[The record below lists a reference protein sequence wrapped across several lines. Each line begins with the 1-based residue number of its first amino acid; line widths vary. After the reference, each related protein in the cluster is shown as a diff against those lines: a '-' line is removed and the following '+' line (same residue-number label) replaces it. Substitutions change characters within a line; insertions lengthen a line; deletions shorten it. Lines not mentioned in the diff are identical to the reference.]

1 MQFFWVG
8 GCASTTAVRNRFDCS
23 DDAQSIRNAFA
34 IGIQFSYDSSTIPM
48 RFFPELDSFASYLAV
63 AALAI
68 ATWVF
73 LIVPLWRRW
82 HPRLLLL
89 SKNNL
94 LKKRLAAAT
103 IVLLVFAVGLWTGW
117 HKDAISARLSR
128 WHSELTRTIP
138 SPSPSPSPLTLTE
151 SSVEAMAQTPASWPP
166 LVDQTPASWPS
177 LVDQLLR
184 EGIELRDRGDTTNAI
199 ERLQEALDSEPNNAA
214 VLAELAKTY
223 DLMQLYDRANEMWRK
238 LQEMGPSAGA
248 AYELA
253 DRRLKLGVPTPAAA
267 PMPTAPDSSSREV
280 STSPYGTAADFA
292 KYAIKPREHEIDQVP
307 PLPTSTASE
316 VSSPATR
323 ASPAEPGPSAETA
336 VAQPGGRLI
345 VLRAP
350 NFGWNLALNLK
361 IDGRAAANIVQSRRY
376 DDFVPE
382 GRHMLTVSV
391 APNYQPTSTV
401 LNVRRGQTY
410 VFTATRQNT
419 DSVVLVPS
427 ALPPGQPH

>member
-1 MQFFWVG
+1 
-8 GCASTTAVRNRFDCS
+8 
-23 DDAQSIRNAFA
+23 
-34 IGIQFSYDSSTIPM
+34 M
-48 RFFPELDSFASYLAV
+48 RFFRELNPVASHVAV
-63 AALAI
+63 AVLAI
-68 ATWVF
+68 ATWIF
-73 LIVPLWRRW
+73 LIVPLWRCR
-82 HPRLLLL
+82 PTLLLL

-103 IVLLVFAVGLWTGW
+103 TVLLVFTVGLWAGW

-128 WHSELTRTIP
+128 WHGELTRTIPSPSPSHSQLTRTIP
-138 SPSPSPSPLTLTE
+138 SPSPSPSPLALTE
-151 SSVEAMAQTPASWPP
+151 SSVKAMAKTPPSLDSEITFDP
-166 LVDQTPASWPS
+166 LHFTAAVPS

-199 ERLQEALDSEPNNAA
+199 ERLQEALDSEPNNAG

-223 DLMQLYDRANEMWRK
+223 DLMQLYDRANEIWCK
-238 LQEMGPSAGA
+238 LQEIGPSAGA

-267 PMPTAPDSSSREV
+267 PMPTAPDSSSREA

-292 KYAIKPREHEIDQVP
+292 KYAVKPREPEIDQVP

-316 VSSPATR
+316 VFSPAPS
-323 ASPAEPGPSAETA
+323 ASPAEAGPSAETA

-361 IDGRAAANIVQSRRY
+361 IDGRTAANLVQGRRY
-376 DDFVPE
+376 DEFVPA
-382 GRHMLTVSV
+382 GRHTLTVSAV
-391 APNYQPTSTV
+391 PNYQPTSTV
-401 LNVRRGQTY
+401 LDVESGQTY
-410 VFTATRQNT
+410 VFTAKRQNAGG
-419 DSVVLVPS
+419 VVLVPS
-427 ALPPGQPH
+427 GLPPGQPR

>member
-1 MQFFWVG
+1 
-8 GCASTTAVRNRFDCS
+8 
-23 DDAQSIRNAFA
+23 
-34 IGIQFSYDSSTIPM
+34 M
-48 RFFPELDSFASYLAV
+48 RFFRELDPFASHVAV

-82 HPRLLLL
+82 RPRLLLL

-103 IVLLVFAVGLWTGW
+103 IVLLLFAVGLWTGW

-138 SPSPSPSPLTLTE
+138 SPSPSPSPLTVTE
-151 SSVEAMAQTPASWPP
+151 SSVEAMAKTPGFWPS
-166 LVDQTPASWPS
+166 LVDQTPVSWPS

-184 EGIELRDRGDTTNAI
+184 EGIELRDRGDTSNAI

-214 VLAELAKTY
+214 VLAELAKAY
-223 DLMQLYDRANEMWRK
+223 DLMQLYDRANEIWRK

-267 PMPTAPDSSSREV
+267 PMPKAPDSSSREV
-280 STSPYGTAADFA
+280 STSPYGTPADFA
-292 KYAIKPREHEIDQVP
+292 KYEIDQVP

-316 VSSPATR
+316 VSSSATR
-323 ASPAEPGPSAETA
+323 ASPAEPGPSAETV

-350 NFGWNLALNLK
+350 NFGWNMALNLK
-361 IDGRAAANIVQSRRY
+361 IDGRAAANIVQGRRY
-376 DDFVPE
+376 DQFVPA
-382 GRHMLTVSV
+382 GRHMLTVSAV
-391 APNYQPTSTV
+391 PNYQPTSTV

-427 ALPPGQPH
+427 ALPPSE

>member
-1 MQFFWVG
+1 
-8 GCASTTAVRNRFDCS
+8 
-23 DDAQSIRNAFA
+23 
-34 IGIQFSYDSSTIPM
+34 M
-48 RFFPELDSFASYLAV
+48 RFFRELDPFASHVAV

-82 HPRLLLL
+82 RPRLLLL

-128 WHSELTRTIP
+128 WHSGLTRTIP

-151 SSVEAMAQTPASWPP
+151 SPVEAVAQTPASWLSLVPSP
-166 LVDQTPASWPS
+166 LTLTESSVEPTAQTSPSWDSEITFSPLHSNPASPS

-292 KYAIKPREHEIDQVP
+292 KYATKPREHEIDQVP

-316 VSSPATR
+316 VSPPATR

-350 NFGWNLALNLK
+350 NFGSNLALNLK
-361 IDGRAAANIVQSRRY
+361 IDGGTAANIVQGRRY
-376 DDFVPE
+376 DHFVPE
-382 GRHMLTVSV
+382 GRHILTVSV
-391 APNYQPTSTV
+391 VPNYQPTSTV
-401 LNVRRGQTY
+401 LNVQRGQTY

>member
-1 MQFFWVG
+1 
-8 GCASTTAVRNRFDCS
+8 
-23 DDAQSIRNAFA
+23 
-34 IGIQFSYDSSTIPM
+34 M
-48 RFFPELDSFASYLAV
+48 RFFRELDPFVSHVAV
-63 AALAI
+63 AAFAI

-82 HPRLLLL
+82 RPRFLLL

-103 IVLLVFAVGLWTGW
+103 IVLLVFAAGLWTGW

-128 WHSELTRTIP
+128 PHSELTRTIP

-151 SSVEAMAQTPASWPP
+151 SSVEATAQTSAPWDSEITFDP
-166 LVDQTPASWPS
+166 LHSNAAGPS

-184 EGIELRDRGDTTNAI
+184 EGIELRDRGDTTNAS

-223 DLMQLYDRANEMWRK
+223 DFMQLYDRANEMWRK

-267 PMPTAPDSSSREV
+267 PMPTAPDSSSLEV
-280 STSPYGTAADFA
+280 STSPYGTAADFT
-292 KYAIKPREHEIDQVP
+292 KYAIKPREHGIDQVP

-316 VSSPATR
+316 VSSPATG

-350 NFGWNLALNLK
+350 NFGSNLALNLK
-361 IDGRAAANIVQSRRY
+361 IDGRTAANVVQGRSH
-376 DDFVPE
+376 DQFVPA
-382 GRHMLTVSV
+382 GRHMLTVS
-391 APNYQPTSTV
+391 AANYQPTSTV
-401 LNVRRGQTY
+401 LNVRPGQTY
-410 VFTATRQNT
+410 VFTAIRQNT
-419 DSVVLVPS
+419 DSSVVLLPS
-427 ALPPGQPH
+427 ALPPGQPP

>member
-1 MQFFWVG
+1 M
-8 GCASTTAVRNRFDCS
+8 AR
-23 DDAQSIRNAFA
+23 
-34 IGIQFSYDSSTIPM
+34 
-48 RFFPELDSFASYLAV
+48 
-63 AALAI
+63 
-68 ATWVF
+68 
-73 LIVPLWRRW
+73 
-82 HPRLLLL
+82 PRLLLL
-89 SKNNL
+89 RKNNL
-94 LKKRLAAAT
+94 VKKRLAAAA

-128 WHSELTRTIP
+128 WHSELTRTNP
-138 SPSPSPSPLTLTE
+138 SPSPSPSPLTQTE

-223 DLMQLYDRANEMWRK
+223 DLTELYDRANEIWRK

-253 DRRLKLGVPTPAAA
+253 DRRLKLAVPTPAAA
-267 PMPTAPDSSSREV
+267 PMPTAPDSSSREA
-280 STSPYGTAADFA
+280 STSPYGAAADFA

-316 VSSPATR
+316 VPSPASH
-323 ASPAEPGPSAETA
+323 ASPAEPSPSAETA

-345 VLRAP
+345 VLRAA
-350 NFGWNLALNLK
+350 NFGSNMALNLK
-361 IDGRAAANIVQSRRY
+361 IDGRTAANIVQGGRY
-376 DDFVPE
+376 DEFVPE
-382 GRHMLTVSV
+382 GRHMLTVS
-391 APNYQPTSTV
+391 AGANYQPTSTV
-401 LNVRRGQTY
+401 LNVRHGQTY
-410 VFTATRQNT
+410 VFTAIRQNT

-427 ALPPGQPH
+427 ALPPGQPQ

>member
-1 MQFFWVG
+1 
-8 GCASTTAVRNRFDCS
+8 
-23 DDAQSIRNAFA
+23 
-34 IGIQFSYDSSTIPM
+34 M
-48 RFFPELDSFASYLAV
+48 RFFRELDPIASHVAV

-82 HPRLLLL
+82 RPRLLLL
-89 SKNNL
+89 TKNNL

-103 IVLLVFAVGLWTGW
+103 IVLLVFAMGLWAGW
-117 HKDAISARLSR
+117 HKDAISARLPR
-128 WHSELTRTIP
+128 RHSELTRTIP

-151 SSVEAMAQTPASWPP
+151 SSEQDAWDLAQDSFLSVEAMA
-166 LVDQTPASWPS
+166 QTPASWPS
-177 LVDQLLR
+177 LVDQLKR

-316 VSSPATR
+316 VSSAATR
-323 ASPAEPGPSAETA
+323 ASPAEPGPSAETV
-336 VAQPGGRLI
+336 VAQTGGRLI

-350 NFGWNLALNLK
+350 NFGWNMALNLK
-361 IDGRAAANIVQSRRY
+361 IDGRTAANIVQGGSRY
-376 DDFVPE
+376 DQFVPA
-382 GRHMLTVSV
+382 GRHTLTVSAV
-391 APNYQPTSTV
+391 PNYRPTSTV
-401 LNVRRGQTY
+401 LNVQPGQTY

-419 DSVVLVPS
+419 DSVVLVAS
-427 ALPPGQPH
+427 ALPPGPPH

>member
-1 MQFFWVG
+1 M
-8 GCASTTAVRNRFDCS
+8 A
-23 DDAQSIRNAFA
+23 
-34 IGIQFSYDSSTIPM
+34 
-48 RFFPELDSFASYLAV
+48 
-63 AALAI
+63 
-68 ATWVF
+68 
-73 LIVPLWRRW
+73 
-82 HPRLLLL
+82 PR
-89 SKNNL
+89 NL

-103 IVLLVFAVGLWTGW
+103 IVLLVFAVGLWAGW
-117 HKDAISARLSR
+117 NKDAISARLPR

-151 SSVEAMAQTPASWPP
+151 SSVEATA
-166 LVDQTPASWPS
+166 QTPASWPS
-177 LVDQLLR
+177 LADQLLR

-199 ERLQEALDSEPNNAA
+199 ERLQEALDSEPNNTA
-214 VLAELAKTY
+214 VLSELAKTY
-223 DLMQLYDRANEMWRK
+223 DLMQLYDRANEIWRK

-267 PMPTAPDSSSREV
+267 AMPTAPDSSSREV

-292 KYAIKPREHEIDQVP
+292 KYATKPREHEIDQVP
-307 PLPTSTASE
+307 PLPASTASE
-316 VSSPATR
+316 VSSPATP

-361 IDGRAAANIVQSRRY
+361 IDGRTVANIVQSRRY
-376 DDFVPE
+376 DQFVPE
-382 GRHMLTVSV
+382 GRHMLTVSAV
-391 APNYQPTSTV
+391 PNYQPTSTV
-401 LNVRRGQTY
+401 LNVRHGQTY

-419 DSVVLVPS
+419 DSVALIPS

>member
-1 MQFFWVG
+1 M
-8 GCASTTAVRNRFDCS
+8 NR
-23 DDAQSIRNAFA
+23 
-34 IGIQFSYDSSTIPM
+34 
-48 RFFPELDSFASYLAV
+48 YLQ
-63 AALAI
+63 L
-68 ATWVF
+68 
-73 LIVPLWRRW
+73 R
-82 HPRLLLL
+82 H
-89 SKNNL
+89 
-94 LKKRLAAAT
+94 RLAAAT

-151 SSVEAMAQTPASWPP
+151 SSVEAMAQTPASWP
-166 LVDQTPASWPS
+166 S

-223 DLMQLYDRANEMWRK
+223 DLMRLYDRANEMWRK

-292 KYAIKPREHEIDQVP
+292 KYAIKAREHEIDQVP

-316 VSSPATR
+316 VASPATR

-361 IDGRAAANIVQSRRY
+361 IDGTTAANIVQGRRY
-376 DDFVPE
+376 DHFVPE
-382 GRHMLTVSV
+382 GRHMLIVSV
-391 APNYQPTSTV
+391 VPNYQPTSTV

>member
-1 MQFFWVG
+1 
-8 GCASTTAVRNRFDCS
+8 
-23 DDAQSIRNAFA
+23 
-34 IGIQFSYDSSTIPM
+34 M
-48 RFFPELDSFASYLAV
+48 RFFRELDPFASHVAV

-82 HPRLLLL
+82 RPRLLLL

-103 IVLLVFAVGLWTGW
+103 IVLLVFAVGLWMGW

-128 WHSELTRTIP
+128 WHSELTQTIP
-138 SPSPSPSPLTLTE
+138 SSSPSPGPLTLTE
-151 SSVEAMAQTPASWPP
+151 SSVEAMAQTPAS
-166 LVDQTPASWPS
+166 SPS

-184 EGIELRDRGDTTNAI
+184 EGIELREIRGDTTHAI
-199 ERLQEALDSEPNNAA
+199 ERLQEALDSEPNNAG

-253 DRRLKLGVPTPAAA
+253 DRRLKLAVPTPAAA
-267 PMPTAPDSSSREV
+267 PMPTAPDSSSRAV
-280 STSPYGTAADFA
+280 TTSPYGTAADFA

-307 PLPTSTASE
+307 PVPTSTASE

-361 IDGRAAANIVQSRRY
+361 IDGRTAANIVQSRRY

-382 GRHMLTVSV
+382 GRHTLTVSV
-391 APNYQPTSTV
+391 VPNYQPTSTV
-401 LNVRRGQTY
+401 LDVRRGQTY

>member
-1 MQFFWVG
+1 
-8 GCASTTAVRNRFDCS
+8 
-23 DDAQSIRNAFA
+23 
-34 IGIQFSYDSSTIPM
+34 
-48 RFFPELDSFASYLAV
+48 
-63 AALAI
+63 
-68 ATWVF
+68 
-73 LIVPLWRRW
+73 
-82 HPRLLLL
+82 LLLL

-103 IVLLVFAVGLWTGW
+103 VVFLVFAVGLWTGW

-128 WHSELTRTIP
+128 WHGELTRTIS
-138 SPSPSPSPLTLTE
+138 SPSPSSGPSTLTE
-151 SSVEAMAQTPASWPP
+151 SSVEPMAQTPASWP
-166 LVDQTPASWPS
+166 S
-177 LVDQLLR
+177 LADQLLR
-184 EGIELRDRGDTTNAI
+184 EGIELRDRDDTTNAI
-199 ERLQEALDSEPNNAA
+199 ERLQEALDSEPDNAA
-214 VLAELAKTY
+214 VIAELAKTY

-253 DRRLKLGVPTPAAA
+253 DRRLKLGAPTPATA
-267 PMPTAPDSSSREV
+267 PMPTAPDYSSREV
-280 STSPYGTAADFA
+280 STSPSGTAADFA
-292 KYAIKPREHEIDQVP
+292 KYAIQPREHEIDQVP
-307 PLPTSTASE
+307 PPPTSTAAE

-336 VAQPGGRLI
+336 VAQQGGRLI

-350 NFGWNLALNLK
+350 NFGSNMALNLK
-361 IDGRAAANIVQSRRY
+361 IDGRTAANIVQGGRY

-391 APNYQPTSTV
+391 VSNNQPTSTV
-401 LNVRRGQTY
+401 LNVRSGQTY

-419 DSVVLVPS
+419 GTVVLVPS

>member
-1 MQFFWVG
+1 M
-8 GCASTTAVRNRFDCS
+8 NR
-23 DDAQSIRNAFA
+23 
-34 IGIQFSYDSSTIPM
+34 
-48 RFFPELDSFASYLAV
+48 YLQ
-63 AALAI
+63 L
-68 ATWVF
+68 
-73 LIVPLWRRW
+73 R
-82 HPRLLLL
+82 H
-89 SKNNL
+89 
-94 LKKRLAAAT
+94 RLAAAT

-128 WHSELTRTIP
+128 WHSGLTRTIP

-151 SSVEAMAQTPASWPP
+151 SSVEAMAQTPAFWPP

-177 LVDQLLR
+177 LVDQLRR

-223 DLMQLYDRANEMWRK
+223 DLMQLYDRANEIWRK

-267 PMPTAPDSSSREV
+267 PMPTAPDSSSDEV
-280 STSPYGTAADFA
+280 SASPYGTAADFA

-345 VLRAP
+345 VLRAA

-361 IDGRAAANIVQSRRY
+361 IDGRTAANIVPGGRY
-376 DDFVPE
+376 DDFLPE
-382 GRHMLTVSV
+382 GRHTLTVSV
-391 APNYQPTSTV
+391 ASNYQPKSTV
-401 LNVRRGQTY
+401 LNVQRGQTY

-419 DSVVLVPS
+419 ASGVVLVPS